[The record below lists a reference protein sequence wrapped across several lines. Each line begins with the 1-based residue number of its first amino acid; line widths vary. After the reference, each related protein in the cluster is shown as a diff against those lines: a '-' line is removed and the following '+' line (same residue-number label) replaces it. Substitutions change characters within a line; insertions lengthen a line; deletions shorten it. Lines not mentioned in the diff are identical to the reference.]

1 MKILRLLAVT
11 ILPML
16 LVVPMG
22 VQGQQ
27 AAVEQS
33 GISATEAVENNGFV
47 DDATFDTAQEAFSEE
62 ETPADGLG
70 PVYNHF
76 SCKACHFQRGTGGSG
91 VMAELRAGTTTNG
104 VFTDHPGGSL
114 IHSACAGNLAGG
126 SNVTDA
132 DCEHVLTGTNTFAL
146 RRSLSIFGDGF
157 VEATANQTLTAIR
170 AAQPVGVQ
178 GTIINVPVVEVPGAT
193 RIGRFGWKD
202 QQASLES
209 FAGDAYLNE
218 MGISNCV
225 DGVCD
230 VFGTDNTSNGNVR
243 NDAVAD
249 PEDDGEDV
257 ENFTNFMRS
266 LPAPAPCTNNAQ
278 TARGLT
284 AFTAIG
290 CATCHT
296 ASITTAQPGTAIN
309 GGAEIVGA
317 ATGNKT
323 YRPFGDFLLHNIGTG
338 DGIVQNGGAGTRN
351 QVRTKP
357 LWGTCTE
364 NRFLHGGTVFT
375 ITDAINA
382 HAGQATTA
390 RNNFNAQGAATRADI
405 IAFIVSR

>member
-11 ILPML
+11 IVPML

-27 AAVEQS
+27 EAMTV
-33 GISATEAVENNGFV
+33 GGVSATETAVNNGFV
-47 DDATFDTAQEAFSEE
+47 DDATFDIALEAFSEE
-62 ETPADGLG
+62 ETAADGLG

-76 SCKACHFQRGTGGSG
+76 SCKACHFQRGAGGSG
-91 VMAELRAGTTTNG
+91 VMAELRAGSFNG
-104 VFTDHPGGSL
+104 VAFTDHPGGSL

-132 DCEHVLTGTNTFAL
+132 DCEHVLSGTNVFAL

-170 AAQPVGVQ
+170 NAQPAGQQ

-218 MGISNCV
+218 MGITNLV
-225 DGVCD
+225 DGQRGFD
-230 VFGTDNTSNGNVR
+230 VDNTSNGNAR
-243 NDAVAD
+243 NDGVAD

-266 LPAPAPCTNNAQ
+266 LPAPARAVRNAQ
-278 TARGLT
+278 TARGEAL
-284 AFTAIG
+284 FSQIG
-290 CATCHT
+290 CAVCHT
-296 ASITTAQPGTAIN
+296 PNITTAQAGTAIN

-323 YRPFGDFLLHNIGTG
+323 YHPFGDFLLHNIGTG

-351 QVRTKP
+351 QIRTKP
-357 LWGTCTE
+357 LWGTSTE
-364 NRFLHGGTVFT
+364 NRFLHGGTAFT

-382 HAGQATTA
+382 HAGQGTTS
-390 RNNFNAQGAATRADI
+390 RNNFNALTAAQRTDL
-405 IAFIVSR
+405 IAFVVSL